1 MNIYISAPITG
12 CSDAECEMKFN
23 KAKNEIIKRE
33 HFPVSPWDIS
43 KMLPRTFEHSDY
55 LAVDFEVLKRCDAVL
70 FLDGWEESEGC
81 RKERGWCYLLDIDVY
96 DDIREVPHDT
106 VS

>member
-23 KAKNEIIKRE
+23 KAKNEIIKRG

-55 LAVDFEVLKRCDAVL
+55 LAVDIEIMRRCDAVL
-70 FLDGWEESEGC
+70 FLDKWSFSKGC
-81 RKERGWCYLLDIDVY
+81 RLEREACHHFGIVIFDGIE
-96 DDIREVPHDT
+96 EVT
-106 VS
+106 A

>member
-23 KAKNEIIKRE
+23 KAKNEIIKRG

-55 LAVDFEVLKRCDAVL
+55 LAVDVEIMRRCDAVMFL
-70 FLDGWEESEGC
+70 PDWHTSKGCRIERETCHHFGIVILDGIEE
-81 RKERGWCYLLDIDVY
+81 V
-96 DDIREVPHDT
+96 T
-106 VS
+106 Q